1 VGSLIGSGIAA
12 AALQVW
18 QRTLKNPDGTPLFL
32 LAWDPALLGWAAL
45 IATVTGLAAAV
56 TPARR
61 AARLDPVVA
70 IRA

>member
-1 VGSLIGSGIAA
+1 ML
-12 AALQVW
+12 
-18 QRTLKNPDGTPLFL
+18 RNPDGTPLFVVVFDL
-32 LAWDPALLGWAAL
+32 KLVAWAAGV
-45 IATVTGLAAAV
+45 ATVTGLAAAV